1 MFDNF
6 MTAETL
12 TTFAGI
18 TGAVIVIV
26 QFTKSIVKKRFGD
39 HFVRLY
45 SFIIAFIL
53 TFVFTA
59 KDGISLE
66 GIIMTVINAM
76 IITIASMGGYE
87 AIADPM
93 AQSIR
98 RNK

>member
-26 QFTKSIVKKRFGD
+26 QFTKSMVKKRFGD

-45 SFIIAFIL
+45 SFIIAVVL
-53 TFVFTA
+53 TFIFTA
-59 KDGISLE
+59 KDGVSIE
-66 GIIMTVINAM
+66 GIILTIINAM

-87 AIADPM
+87 VIADPM
-93 AQSIR
+93 AQSMR
-98 RNK
+98 RKK

>member
-1 MFDNF
+1 MFDSF

-18 TGAVIVIV
+18 TGAVIIIV
-26 QFTKSIVKKRFGD
+26 QFTKSLVKRRFGD

-45 SFIIAFIL
+45 SFIVAFLL
-53 TFVFTA
+53 TLIFTM
-59 KDGISLE
+59 KNGISIE
-66 GIIMTVINAM
+66 GIILTLINAM

>member
-18 TGAVIVIV
+18 TGAVIIIV
-26 QFTKSIVKKRFGD
+26 QFTKTLVKGRFGD
-39 HFVRLY
+39 QFVRLY
-45 SFIIAFIL
+45 SFIVAFLL
-53 TFVFTA
+53 TLIFTM
-59 KDGISLE
+59 KNGISIE
-66 GIIMTVINAM
+66 GIILTLINAM

>member
-6 MTAETL
+6 MTADTL

-26 QFTKSIVKKRFGD
+26 QFTKSIIKKKFGD

-53 TFVFTA
+53 TFIFVSR
-59 KDGISLE
+59 DGISLE
-66 GIIMTVINAM
+66 GIILTIINAM

-93 AQSIR
+93 AQRVR